1 MLPARGQSISPLPLK
16 RALSPIVFEALD
28 SAICCIV
35 DHMEQPRYKVYSML
49 EQLLLKSCTGDNIE
63 ECFQAVCSFY
73 KDDFHP
79 DDLRSQLATFGVN
92 FRSTF
97 KKDCSIQPCIFDI
110 KNYFLS
116 LSKAQSQLI
125 HQVLRLFQLVLVMPS
140 TNATSE
146 RSFSALR
153 RVKTY
158 LTSTMSQV
166 WLNNLLLLH
175 VHKNATDSLDARV
188 VGNSFV
194 EGSEHRLRVFG
205 KF

>member
-1 MLPARGQSISPLPLK
+1 
-16 RALSPIVFEALD
+16 
-28 SAICCIV
+28 
-35 DHMEQPRYKVYSML
+35 MEQPGYKVYSML

-63 ECFQAVCSFY
+63 ECFQAVCLFY
-73 KDDFHP
+73 KDDFQP
-79 DDLRSQLATFGVN
+79 DDLRSRLATFGVN

-125 HQVLRLFQLVLVMPS
+125 HQVLRLLQLILVMPS

-158 LTSTMSQV
+158 LRSTMSQV
-166 WLNNLLLLH
+166 RLNNLLLLH
-175 VHKNATDSLDARV
+175 VHKNTTDSLDARV